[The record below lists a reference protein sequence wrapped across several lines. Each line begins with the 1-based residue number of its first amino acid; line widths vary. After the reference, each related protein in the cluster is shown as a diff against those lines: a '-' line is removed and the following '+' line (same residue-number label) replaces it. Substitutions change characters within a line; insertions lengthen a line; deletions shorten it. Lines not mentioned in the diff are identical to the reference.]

1 MFRHS
6 LFSLWQEHSLRAVR
20 YLPDI
25 LALLRILTDRFHR
38 RIDREKLN
46 QLKIRELLQELP
58 KKGSTVHPYLSKVFA
73 SDLCSETWCQNIAMK
88 SFSPSC
94 MFSPQLRDQFLIM
107 HVCNANWKL
116 SVSDNVQRLDV
127 YKLLEKNTH
136 QLCIPLQHLFLVSK
150 KLLVLFIIWSFTHG
164 EKPLHSLQCEESR
177 FLYFTNTCIINYH
190 ELSVLIHSL
199 EKSTTVDLIFEI

>member
-6 LFSLWQEHSLRAVR
+6 LFSLSQEHNLRAVR

-38 RIDREKLN
+38 RIDREKAN
-46 QLKIRELLQELP
+46 QLKIRELLQEFP

-73 SDLCSETWCQNIAMK
+73 SGLYSETWCQNIVMK

-107 HVCNANWKL
+107 QTGNFQLVITYQGRIQDFEMGVNFYN
-116 SVSDNVQRLDV
+116 NVREIK
-127 YKLLEKNTH
+127 Y
-136 QLCIPLQHLFLVSK
+136 
-150 KLLVLFIIWSFTHG
+150 
-164 EKPLHSLQCEESR
+164 
-177 FLYFTNTCIINYH
+177 YFNI
-190 ELSVLIHSL
+190 
-199 EKSTTVDLIFEI
+199 